1 MRIKYIIVPVAVLFL
16 FGNVSAQRVN
26 QAAIQHK
33 INYILKKMTLE
44 EKIGMLHGNALFS
57 SGGVKR
63 LGIPELTCDDGP
75 LGVREEIK
83 RFDWNSANWTT
94 DSATFLPNGS
104 AIAATW
110 NPAMA
115 NKYGIVMGEEANA
128 RKKNIMLAPAFNIC
142 RMPLCGRTY
151 EYYSEDP
158 YLNAQLAVQAVKGI
172 QSQHVAACIKHFAA
186 NNQEFHRDSVNTLVD
201 ERALREIYFPAFKA
215 AVQQGNAYAVMSAYN
230 KLNGYWCS
238 ENDFL
243 LNTVLKKEWGFK
255 GVVMSDWAGTHHTV
269 AAANAG
275 LDIEMG
281 SAGPYD
287 EWYFANPLLAAV
299 KAGRVSEKT
308 IDAKVRRILWLIY
321 HTSMSQ
327 DHPTGSIATPAHS
340 KAAYEIASESIVLL
354 KNDAHLLPLSTNKI
368 KSIAV
373 IGDNATRTFALGGY
387 GAGVKARYEVT
398 ALAGIRSRFGKTADI
413 KFAQGYKAN
422 YLANNIDEQNAG
434 SSTPDQHLIDEAAA
448 LAKTTDIAILCIGSN
463 REYESEGHD
472 RKSLELPFGEQALVD
487 AVTAVN
493 PNTIIV
499 IMAGAPYDLGKIKE
513 ANHTIVWSWFNGS
526 EAGNALAD
534 VLKGTIDPS
543 GKLPFT
549 FPVSLH
555 DSPAFALNTY
565 PGENREANYKEGI
578 LVGYRWYDTK
588 KIDPLYCFGYGL
600 SYTNFSYSRLGTD
613 KKQYEAGDK
622 IKVSLN
628 VKNTGSLA
636 GKETVQL
643 YVNKV
648 NSAVLRP
655 EKELKAFEKLSLAPG
670 RSSKVILTIDVNSLA
685 YFDDTQKQWVTEPG
699 EYKIMAASSSK
710 DIRQTITF
718 NIQPSD
724 FVQQKRK

>member
-1 MRIKYIIVPVAVLFL
+1 MNKRSTFIKYPIVFVALLFV
-16 FGNVSAQRVN
+16 FGNVIAQN
-26 QAAIQHK
+26 NNDTALKMK
-33 INYILKKMTLE
+33 INRMIKKMTLE

-83 RFDWNSANWTT
+83 RFDWNSAGWTT

-110 NPAMA
+110 NPEMA
-115 NKYGIVMGEEANA
+115 YKYGVVLGEESRA
-128 RKKNIMLAPAFNIC
+128 RKKDIILAPAFNIC

-186 NNQEFHRDSVNTLVD
+186 NNQETNRNTVNAIID

-230 KLNGYWCS
+230 KVNGYWCS
-238 ENDFL
+238 ENNFL
-243 LNTVLKKEWGFK
+243 LNKVLKGEWGFK
-255 GVVMSDWAGTHHTV
+255 GVVMSDWGGTHHTI

-281 SAGPYD
+281 SSGPYD
-287 EWYFANPLLAAV
+287 KWYFADPLLAAV
-299 KAGRVSEKT
+299 KAGKVSVKT
-308 IDAKVRRILWLIY
+308 INDKVRRILWLMY
-321 HTSMSQ
+321 HTSMSG
-327 DHPTGSIATPAHS
+327 DHSKGSIATPAHG
-340 KAAYEIASESIVLL
+340 KAAYDIASESIVLL
-354 KNDAHLLPLSTNKI
+354 KNDAHLLPLNASKI

-373 IGDNATRTFALGGY
+373 IGDNAIRTFALGGY
-387 GAGVKARYEVT
+387 GAGVKAKYEIT
-398 ALAGIRSRFGKTADI
+398 ALEGIRSRFGKTAVI
-413 KFAQGYKAN
+413 KFAKGYKAN
-422 YLANNIDEQNAG
+422 YLANNTEQQNSG
-434 SSTPDQHLIDEAAA
+434 YDKPDQHLIDAAAA
-448 LAKTTDIAILCIGSN
+448 LAKTTDVAILCIGSN

-472 RKSLELPFGEQALVD
+472 RKNLELPFGEQALVD
-487 AVTAVN
+487 AVTAAN

-513 ANHTIVWSWFNGS
+513 HSHTIVWSWFNGS

-534 VLKGTIDPS
+534 VLKGVINPS

-549 FPVSLH
+549 FPASLN

-565 PGENREANYKEGI
+565 PGENLSTTYKEGI

-588 KIDPLYCFGYGL
+588 KVQPQYCFGYGL
-600 SYTNFSYSRLGTD
+600 SYTTFAYSGLCID
-613 KKQYEAGDK
+613 KKVYKPGEK
-622 IKVSLN
+622 IKVSIN
-628 VKNTGSLA
+628 IKNTGRTA

-643 YVNKV
+643 YISKV

-655 EKELKAFEKLSLAPG
+655 EKELKAFKKIMIAPG
-670 RSSKVILTIDVNSLA
+670 KTTAVLLNIDVNSLA
-685 YFDDTQKQWVTEPG
+685 YFSDKLHQWMIEPG

-710 DIRQTITF
+710 DIRQVASF
-718 NIQPSD
+718 
-724 FVQQKRK
+724 FVKD